1 MTRIEIAGRINE
13 QGSLEVELPPGL
25 PPSDAI
31 VTIDLI
37 PAPLQP
43 DELSHLM
50 TTEPLTGAE
59 MIEAGLIG
67 GWYEEKIQDGQTWVD
82 FQRQKRREQRTTA
95 C

>member
-1 MTRIEIAGRINE
+1 MTRIELAGRINE

-43 DELSHLM
+43 DELSYLL
-50 TTEPLTGAE
+50 TTEPLPGADI
-59 MIEAGLIG
+59 IEAGLIG
-67 GWYEEKIQDGQTWVD
+67 GWSEEEIPDGQAWVD
-82 FQRQKRREQRTTA
+82 SQRQKRREQRSTA